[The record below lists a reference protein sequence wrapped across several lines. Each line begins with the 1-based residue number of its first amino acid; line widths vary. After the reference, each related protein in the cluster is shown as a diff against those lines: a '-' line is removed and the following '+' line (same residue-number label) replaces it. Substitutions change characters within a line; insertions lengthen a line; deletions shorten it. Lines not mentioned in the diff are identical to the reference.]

1 MNTLAEKVE
10 KLLINNDCVVVPA
23 FGGFIKN
30 KKSAAI
36 VGQKIVPPQVDV
48 SFNYYEIGR
57 ASFRERV

>member
-30 KKSAAI
+30 KKNAAI

-48 SFNYYEIGR
+48 
-57 ASFRERV
+57 